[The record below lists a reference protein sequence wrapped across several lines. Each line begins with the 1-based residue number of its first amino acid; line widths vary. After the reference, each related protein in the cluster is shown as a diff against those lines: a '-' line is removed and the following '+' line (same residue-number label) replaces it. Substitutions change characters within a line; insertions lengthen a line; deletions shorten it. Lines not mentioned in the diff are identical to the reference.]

1 MVTEKINLPDKTAQ
15 LLGNVSRRSV
25 RDVIAEKIAAL
36 VATGVLAVGDELP
49 GERELASSLSVSR
62 ETIRGAIQI
71 LSAHGILKVSHG
83 ARTCVAKSD
92 LGALAVGVA
101 SPSLARNY
109 DLDSVHDARLL
120 VEQRV
125 VARAAGLISPQ
136 QIAQLH
142 KSLSAQD
149 ECHDDP
155 VRFLL
160 CDREFHSLIYRACDN
175 GLLADI
181 AMDLYNYQLE
191 HRRRIVARSG
201 SIIAS
206 IADHRAIVAALESRK
221 PEAAVAAF
229 ARHEMRIYRT
239 TKEFLEARM
248 GLRKGK

>member
-1 MVTEKINLPDKTAQ
+1 M
-15 LLGNVSRRSV
+15 
-25 RDVIAEKIAAL
+25 
-36 VATGVLAVGDELP
+36 
-49 GERELASSLSVSR
+49 
-62 ETIRGAIQI
+62 
-71 LSAHGILKVSHG
+71 
-83 ARTCVAKSD
+83 AKSD

-221 PEAAVAAF
+221 PEAAEPHLPDMKCAST
-229 ARHEMRIYRT
+229 ARRRN
-239 TKEFLEARM
+239 FLRPEWVS
-248 GLRKGK
+248 GKGDRSATAVRFNILMNGDRLKTYCAILP